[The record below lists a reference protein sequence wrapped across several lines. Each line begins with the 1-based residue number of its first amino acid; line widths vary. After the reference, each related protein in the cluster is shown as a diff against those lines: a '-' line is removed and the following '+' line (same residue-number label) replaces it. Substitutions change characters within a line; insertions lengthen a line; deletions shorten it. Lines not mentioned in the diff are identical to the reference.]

1 MNKSETVLHFEATTG
16 GIRKNKGHLERL
28 IFVSRDITAQVQQ
41 REERRL
47 LQLHH
52 LHAQKMESIGQ
63 LAAGV
68 AHEMNTP
75 IQYFGDN
82 LRFIR
87 DSFSDLASILK
98 SYYKHL
104 QSSLNDSNHPLYT
117 ESPLSN
123 VG

>member
-1 MNKSETVLHFEATTG
+1 M
-16 GIRKNKGHLERL
+16 RNKGHLERL

-82 LRFIR
+82 LSFIR

-98 SYYKHL
+98 TYRANIPEYL
-104 QSSLNDSNHPLYT
+104 
-117 ESPLSN
+117 E
-123 VG
+123 